1 MGSDCFSSRSLH
13 TFYFNAEKKIAPKKK
28 KCKKTYNYLVRYW
41 RLGNLNLFVS
51 ASNTMSNP
59 YKTCGRRPMDVD
71 RFRRDVIIENEDE
84 NDGKGINNPK
94 YYNRGRVVGGSIA
107 DYGMHPWQAGI
118 KKVLSYSYIADLCGA
133 TIIDEYWVLSAAHC
147 FR

>member
-1 MGSDCFSSRSLH
+1 
-13 TFYFNAEKKIAPKKK
+13 
-28 KCKKTYNYLVRYW
+28 
-41 RLGNLNLFVS
+41 
-51 ASNTMSNP
+51 MSNP

-71 RFRRDVIIENEDE
+71 RFRRDLTNENENFSNIDDNEEDE
-84 NDGKGINNPK
+84 NDGKGINNQM

-107 DYGMHPWQAGI
+107 DYGMHPWQAGV
-118 KKVLSYSYIADLCGA
+118 KKVYSNSYIADLCGA